1 MFKAFI
7 NILIFCI
14 SIFLTGCAVN
24 TLGFGIE
31 KKIYV
36 DEFTYIE
43 HNNGTGI
50 LFDTRYPT
58 FGLLFGHLDQYVICP
73 KSETNNDV
81 ISIIDILTVI
91 TPLIYST
98 QKTNHS
104 TRPELCHSAH
114 TIIQK
119 HTGLGLFTQDK
130 GIRLTIGVRQSAI
143 MHIKDGMS
151 VMTDINYEHDIL
163 KNGKM
168 FLLTEKEIK

>member
-1 MFKAFI
+1 MRS
-7 NILIFCI
+7 N
-14 SIFLTGCAVN
+14 
-24 TLGFGIE
+24 
-31 KKIYV
+31 
-36 DEFTYIE
+36 
-43 HNNGTGI
+43 
-50 LFDTRYPT
+50 
-58 FGLLFGHLDQYVICP
+58 
-73 KSETNNDV
+73 

-168 FLLTEKEIK
+168 FLITEKEIK